1 MRAADAVLD
10 DFDEKIAMLAGYPEA
25 GRTRDDLHRGL
36 RQFPSSSYLIFYTLN
51 AGELEVRRVMHGA
64 RDIVEEMFED
74 D

>member
-1 MRAADAVLD
+1 VLD

-25 GRTRDDLHRGL
+25 GRTREDLRPGL
-36 RQFPSSSYLIFYTLN
+36 RQFPSGSYLIFYTLN
-51 AGELEVRRVMHGA
+51 VSELEVRRVMHGA